1 LGYKK
6 IIVFTITT
14 LLFFTTSILVN
25 KQGETI
31 QTDKAK
37 SLKLVLKNIGGWK
50 FVENIPLDLSIQN
63 ELKLNDYLF
72 ARYAKNNEH
81 VTLYIGYYYSKM
93 NIGAAHDPLVC
104 FPGQGWKLSDRKRG
118 QIELPNLGQK
128 INYSSMV
135 AQRGESK
142 EQLLYWFQASEFAVA
157 DTLQQKIASFK
168 STLQGKK
175 GESAFVRISCSQQ
188 DGKSNCTTALR
199 EFATSFYPHFLEYI
213 TNY

>member
-1 LGYKK
+1 MGYKK
-6 IIVFTITT
+6 LIVSIITT
-14 LLFFTTSILVN
+14 LLFFTTSFMIN
-25 KQGETI
+25 KKEETI
-31 QTDKAK
+31 QTDKK
-37 SLKLVLKNIGGWK
+37 ESLARKLLNIDEWK
-50 FVENIPLDLSIQN
+50 FIENIPLDQSIQN
-63 ELKLNDYLF
+63 ELKLDDYIF
-72 ARYAKNNEH
+72 ARYTQNSNSI
-81 VTLYIGYYYSKM
+81 TLYIGYYYSKT

-104 FPGQGWKLSDRKRG
+104 FPGQGWNLSDRKRG
-118 QIELPNLGQK
+118 KIELPNLEQT
-128 INYSSMV
+128 INYASML